1 MDKEHEIY
9 RDIAMDIASDIAKAW
24 KRANPHLH
32 EKADKDEG
40 VVALELKGE
49 YVEEMDSLKEELMN
63 GEYVEEMDSL
73 KEELMNG
80 EYVEEMDSLKEE
92 LMNGE
97 YVEEMDSLKEESMNE
112 QLGEGLLNWQE
123 QGKQTKFVELSHGE
137 AITNG
142 QIIIPKLKQEPNLD
156 INQLTEARE
165 NENGE
170 IKMKVSSV
178 VLMEGR
184 RCHLVIILFAGSQM
198 EENYTS
204 LLYYRSQTLMWE
216 PSPLSY
222 SVRTVVCTE

>member
-40 VVALELKGE
+40 VVALELK
-49 YVEEMDSLKEELMN
+49 